1 MNDNTVQ
8 FAAAFAIDRLLRG
21 LTMWE
26 GKVNNYLEF
35 DFDLSL
41 TK

>member
-1 MNDNTVQ
+1 MNGNTVQ
-8 FAAAFAIDRLLRG
+8 FTAAFAIDRLLRG
-21 LTMWE
+21 LTMRE

-35 DFDLSL
+35 DFDLIL